1 MTVDGP
7 RDRSLRV
14 GDKERDAAGEI
25 LKQAHLEGRLDTD
38 ELQARLERCLAARTY
53 AELDTLVADLPRQAD
68 EAPRALRTRPW
79 PLPFPLLPI
88 AVIAAVA
95 LSHGHFL
102 WLAVPFFFFVV
113 RPLHWRTGP
122 RGRVTGEGA
131 LSIGGRS
138 ACGWRANQR
147 P

>member
-14 GDKERDAAGEI
+14 GDRERDAAGEL
-25 LKQAHLEGRLDTD
+25 LKQAHLEGRIDTE
-38 ELQARLERCLAARTY
+38 ELQARLGRCLAARTY
-53 AELDTLVADLPRQAD
+53 AELDALVADLPSQAAG
-68 EAPRALRTRPW
+68 APRAVRTRPW

-88 AVIAAVA
+88 AVIAAIA
-95 LSHGHFL
+95 LGHGHFL
-102 WLAVPFFFFVV
+102 WLAIPFFFFVV
-113 RPLHWRTGP
+113 RPLHGRTGP
-122 RGRVTGEGA
+122 RGRVTGDGA